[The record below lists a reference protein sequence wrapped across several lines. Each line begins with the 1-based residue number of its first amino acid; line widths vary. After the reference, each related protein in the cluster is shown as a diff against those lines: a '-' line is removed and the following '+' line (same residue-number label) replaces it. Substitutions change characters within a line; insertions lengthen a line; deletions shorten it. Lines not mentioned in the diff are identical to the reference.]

1 MGFKK
6 LVNDIKVEKRR
17 KLIAIY
23 CRVSTEEQSENGYS
37 IDEQE
42 RLLEEWCKKMGYVIY
57 KCYSDRGISGKNIK
71 DRPALKEL
79 LSDAKAGKFDMV
91 ISWKINRV
99 SRKLEDVL
107 KIVNLLEK
115 NNITFKSYSE
125 PFETDT
131 PAGRMQFQMM
141 ALIGEFE
148 RGTIAQNVKMGMIA
162 KAKSGNW
169 CGGRVLGYDLV
180 PNNSPE
186 EEKKGKNK
194 LKINEK
200 EAEIVRF
207 IFNEYSKGKGY
218 KAITNQINKLGYKTK
233 KGNDFSVGSIRDILT
248 NPVYIG
254 EIRYNV
260 RQNWSEKRRRN
271 INPNPIRVKG
281 KHEAIIDRELW
292 DKVQLIL
299 ESKKGK
305 PSRIYD
311 GEYPLTGIL
320 RCPKCGA
327 GMVISRTTNTLAD
340 GSKKRIAYYCC
351 GNWKNKGTS
360 VCNSNTIRVD
370 KANEYVF
377 KKIEE
382 LVSNEAMI
390 KAVVKNINKE
400 RKDKVKPAKRLLGDI
415 DKELEKLDK
424 RKRKIFEAYEDDI
437 LTKEEFQTRKNELNE
452 KIRILEEEKKPLLN
466 TISEEV
472 SEEIPYEFI
481 KDILMNFSKI
491 LNSSVSREQQKKLL
505 HMIISEI
512 TMNESREIE
521 SIKLN
526 INDKLVEYL
535 VKEGGVPIKGI
546 PSSFM
551 LINVGLKVLNLDV
564 VRGCKIKCVNS

>member
-6 LVNDIKVEKRR
+6 LVNDIKIEKRR
-17 KLIAIY
+17 KIIAIY
-23 CRVSTEEQSENGYS
+23 CRVSTDEQAEFGYS
-37 IDEQE
+37 IDEQK
-42 RLLEEWCKKMGYVIY
+42 RLLEEWCKANDYIIY

-194 LKINEK
+194 LEINEK

-207 IFNEYSKGKGY
+207 IFNEYRKGKGY
-218 KAITNQINKLGYKTK
+218 KAITNKMNKLGYKTK
-233 KGNDFSVGSIRDILT
+233 KGNNFSVGSIRDILT

-340 GSKKRIAYYCC
+340 GTKKRIAYYCC

-400 RKDKVKPAKRLLGDI
+400 RKDKVKPAKRLLSDI

-437 LTKEEFQTRKNELNE
+437 ITKEEFQIRKDELNE
-452 KIRILEEEKKPLLN
+452 KIRNLEEEKKPLLK

-512 TMNESREIE
+512 TMNESREID

-526 INDKLVEYL
+526 INEKLVEYL

-551 LINVGLKVLNLDV
+551 LINVGVRILNLDIV
-564 VRGCKIKCVNS
+564 I

>member
-23 CRVSTEEQSENGYS
+23 CRVSTEEQSEKGYS

-194 LKINEK
+194 LEINEK

-218 KAITNQINKLGYKTK
+218 KAITNKMNKLGYKTK
-233 KGNDFSVGSIRDILT
+233 KGNNFSVGSIRDILT

-299 ESKKGK
+299 ENKKGK

-340 GSKKRIAYYCC
+340 GTKKRIAYYCC

-400 RKDKVKPAKRLLGDI
+400 RKEKVKPAKRLLGDI

-437 LTKEEFQTRKNELNE
+437 LTKEEFQIRKDELNE

-466 TISEEV
+466 TISEDI

-481 KDILMNFSKI
+481 KDILVNFSKV

-512 TMNESREIE
+512 TMNESRDID

-526 INDKLVEYL
+526 INDKLVDYL

-551 LINVGLKVLNLDV
+551 LRNVGVSILNLS
-564 VRGCKIKCVNS
+564 ISI

>member
-6 LVNDIKVEKRR
+6 LVNDIKIEKRR
-17 KLIAIY
+17 KIIAIY
-23 CRVSTEEQSENGYS
+23 CRVSTDEQAEFGYS
-37 IDEQE
+37 IDEQK
-42 RLLEEWCKKMGYVIY
+42 RLLEEWCKANDYIIY

-79 LSDAKAGKFDMV
+79 LSDAKEGKFDMV

-194 LKINEK
+194 LEINEK

-233 KGNDFSVGSIRDILT
+233 KGNNFSVGSIRDILT

-340 GSKKRIAYYCC
+340 GTKKRIAYYCC

-437 LTKEEFQTRKNELNE
+437 LTKEEFQTRKDELNE

-466 TISEEV
+466 TISEDV

-481 KDILMNFSKI
+481 KDILKNFSKV

-512 TMNESREIE
+512 TMNESREID

-551 LINVGLKVLNLDV
+551 LRNVGLKVLDLD
-564 VRGCKIKCVNS
+564 ISI

>member
-6 LVNDIKVEKRR
+6 LVNDIKIEKKR
-17 KLIAIY
+17 KIIAIY
-23 CRVSTEEQSENGYS
+23 CRVSTDEQAEFGYS
-37 IDEQE
+37 IDEQK
-42 RLLEEWCKKMGYVIY
+42 RLLEEWCKANDYIIY

-79 LSDAKAGKFDMV
+79 LSDAKEGKFDMV

-194 LKINEK
+194 LEINEK

-233 KGNDFSVGSIRDILT
+233 KGNNFSVGSIRDILT

-340 GSKKRIAYYCC
+340 GTKKRIAYYCC

-400 RKDKVKPAKRLLGDI
+400 RKDKMKPAKRLLGDI

-437 LTKEEFQTRKNELNE
+437 LTKEEFQTRKDELNE

-466 TISEEV
+466 TISEDV

-481 KDILMNFSKI
+481 KDILMNFSKV

-512 TMNESREIE
+512 TMSESREID

-564 VRGCKIKCVNS
+564 VI

>member
-437 LTKEEFQTRKNELNE
+437 LTKEEFQIRKDELNE

-481 KDILMNFSKI
+481 KDILMNFSKV

-564 VRGCKIKCVNS
+564 VI

>member
-6 LVNDIKVEKRR
+6 LVNDTKIEKRR
-17 KLIAIY
+17 KIIAVY
-23 CRVSTEEQSENGYS
+23 CRVSTDEQAEFGYS
-37 IDEQE
+37 IDEQK
-42 RLLEEWCKKMGYVIY
+42 RLLEEWCKANDYIIY

-194 LKINEK
+194 LEINEK
-200 EAEIVRF
+200 EVEIVRF
-207 IFNEYSKGKGY
+207 IFNEYRKGKGY
-218 KAITNQINKLGYKTK
+218 KAITNKMNKLGYKTK
-233 KGNDFSVGSIRDILT
+233 KGNNFSVGSIRDILT

-340 GSKKRIAYYCC
+340 GTKKRIAYYCC

-400 RKDKVKPAKRLLGDI
+400 RKDKVKPAKRLLSDI

-437 LTKEEFQTRKNELNE
+437 ITKEEFQIRKDELNE
-452 KIRILEEEKKPLLN
+452 KIRNLEEEKKPLLK

-512 TMNESREIE
+512 TMNESREID

-526 INDKLVEYL
+526 INEKLVEYL

-551 LINVGLKVLNLDV
+551 LINVGVRILNLDIV
-564 VRGCKIKCVNS
+564 I

>member
-194 LKINEK
+194 LEINEK

-512 TMNESREIE
+512 TMNESREID

-526 INDKLVEYL
+526 INEKLVEYL

-564 VRGCKIKCVNS
+564 VI

>member
-162 KAKSGNW
+162 KAKYGNW

-194 LKINEK
+194 LEINEK

-218 KAITNQINKLGYKTK
+218 KAITNKMNKLGYKTK
-233 KGNDFSVGSIRDILT
+233 KGNNFSVGSIRDILT

-340 GSKKRIAYYCC
+340 GTKKRIAYYCC

-370 KANEYVF
+370 KANEHVF

-437 LTKEEFQTRKNELNE
+437 LTKDEFQTRKNELNE

-481 KDILMNFSKI
+481 KDILMNFSKV

-512 TMNESREIE
+512 TMNESRKID

-551 LINVGLKVLNLDV
+551 LKNIGLKVLDLDIAII
-564 VRGCKIKCVNS
+564 G

>member
-194 LKINEK
+194 LEINEK

-218 KAITNQINKLGYKTK
+218 KAITNKMNKLGYKTK
-233 KGNDFSVGSIRDILT
+233 KGNNFSVGSIRDILT

-340 GSKKRIAYYCC
+340 GTKKRIAYYCC

-437 LTKEEFQTRKNELNE
+437 LTKAEFQIRKDELNE

-466 TISEEV
+466 TISEDV

-481 KDILMNFSKI
+481 KDILKNFSKV
-491 LNSSVSREQQKKLL
+491 LNSNVSREQQKKLL

-512 TMNESREIE
+512 TMNESREID

-546 PSSFM
+546 PFSFM
-551 LINVGLKVLNLDV
+551 LRNVGLKVLDLDV
-564 VRGCKIKCVNS
+564 VI

>member
-6 LVNDIKVEKRR
+6 LVNDIKIEKKR
-17 KLIAIY
+17 KIIAIY
-23 CRVSTEEQSENGYS
+23 CRVSTDEQAEFGYS
-37 IDEQE
+37 IDEQK
-42 RLLEEWCKKMGYVIY
+42 RLLEEWCKANDYIIY

-79 LSDAKAGKFDMV
+79 LSDAKEGKFDMV

-115 NNITFKSYSE
+115 NDITFKSYSE

-194 LKINEK
+194 LEINEK

-218 KAITNQINKLGYKTK
+218 KAITNKMNKLGYKTK
-233 KGNDFSVGSIRDILT
+233 KGNNFSVGSIRDILT

-340 GSKKRIAYYCC
+340 GTKKRIAYYCC

-400 RKDKVKPAKRLLGDI
+400 RKEKVKPAKRLLGNI

-437 LTKEEFQTRKNELNE
+437 ITKEEFQIRKDELNE

-466 TISEEV
+466 TISEDV

-481 KDILMNFSKI
+481 KDILMNFSKV

-551 LINVGLKVLNLDV
+551 LRNVGLKVLDLD
-564 VRGCKIKCVNS
+564 IDI

>member
-1 MGFKK
+1 MGFNK
-6 LVNDIKVEKRR
+6 LVNDTKIEKRR
-17 KLIAIY
+17 RLIAIY
-23 CRVSTEEQSENGYS
+23 CRVSTDEQAEFGYS
-37 IDEQE
+37 IDEQK
-42 RLLEEWCKKMGYVIY
+42 RLLEEWCKVNDYIIY
-57 KCYSDRGISGKNIK
+57 KCYCDRGISGKNIK

-107 KIVNLLEK
+107 KIVNILEK

-162 KAKSGNW
+162 KAKTGNW

-194 LKINEK
+194 LEINEK

-218 KAITNQINKLGYKTK
+218 KAITNKMNKLGYKTK
-233 KGNDFSVGSIRDILT
+233 KGNNFSVGSIRDILT

-340 GSKKRIAYYCC
+340 GTKKRIAYYCC

-437 LTKEEFQTRKNELNE
+437 LTKEEFQIRKDELNE

-466 TISEEV
+466 TISEDV

-481 KDILMNFSKI
+481 KDILMNFSKV

-512 TMNESREIE
+512 TMNESREID

-526 INDKLVEYL
+526 INDRLIEYL

-551 LINVGLKVLNLDV
+551 LRNIGLKILNLD
-564 VRGCKIKCVNS
+564 IILY

>member
-6 LVNDIKVEKRR
+6 LVNDTKIEKMR
-17 KLIAIY
+17 KIIAIY
-23 CRVSTEEQSENGYS
+23 CRVSTDEQAEFGYS
-37 IDEQE
+37 IDEQK
-42 RLLEEWCKKMGYVIY
+42 RLLEEWCKANDYIIY

-79 LSDAKAGKFDMV
+79 LSDAKEGKFDMV

-115 NNITFKSYSE
+115 NDITFKSYSE

-194 LKINEK
+194 LEINEK

-218 KAITNQINKLGYKTK
+218 KAITNKMNKLGYKTK
-233 KGNDFSVGSIRDILT
+233 KGNNFSVGSIRDILT

-260 RQNWSEKRRRN
+260 RQNWSEKRSRN

-292 DKVQLIL
+292 YKVQLIL

-340 GSKKRIAYYCC
+340 GTKKRIAYYCC

-400 RKDKVKPAKRLLGDI
+400 RKDKVKPAKRLLVDI

-437 LTKEEFQTRKNELNE
+437 LTKEEFQTRKDELNE

-466 TISEEV
+466 TISEDV

-512 TMNESREIE
+512 TMNESREID

-546 PSSFM
+546 PSSFL
-551 LINVGLKVLNLDV
+551 LINVGVSVLNLDI
-564 VRGCKIKCVNS
+564 KI

>member
-6 LVNDIKVEKRR
+6 LVNDIKIEKRR
-17 KLIAIY
+17 KIIAIY
-23 CRVSTEEQSENGYS
+23 CRVSTDEQAEFGYS
-37 IDEQE
+37 IDEQK
-42 RLLEEWCKKMGYVIY
+42 RLLEEWCKANDYIIY

-79 LSDAKAGKFDMV
+79 LSDAKEGKFDMV

-107 KIVNLLEK
+107 KIVSLLEK

-194 LKINEK
+194 LEINEK

-233 KGNDFSVGSIRDILT
+233 KGNNFSVGSIRDILT

-340 GSKKRIAYYCC
+340 GTKKRIAYYCC

-437 LTKEEFQTRKNELNE
+437 LTKEEFQIRKDELNE

-466 TISEEV
+466 TISEDV

-546 PSSFM
+546 PFSFM
-551 LINVGLKVLNLDV
+551 LRNVGLKVLDLDV
-564 VRGCKIKCVNS
+564 VI

>member
-6 LVNDIKVEKRR
+6 LVNDTKIEKRR
-17 KLIAIY
+17 KIIAIY

-390 KAVVKNINKE
+390 KVVVKNINKE

-564 VRGCKIKCVNS
+564 VI

>member
-6 LVNDIKVEKRR
+6 LVNDIKVEKKR

-79 LSDAKAGKFDMV
+79 LSDAKEGKFDMV

-107 KIVNLLEK
+107 KIVNILEK

-162 KAKSGNW
+162 KAKTGNW

-194 LKINEK
+194 LEINEK
-200 EAEIVRF
+200 EAKIVRF

-340 GSKKRIAYYCC
+340 GTKKRIAYYCC

-400 RKDKVKPAKRLLGDI
+400 RKDKVKPAKRLLGEI

-452 KIRILEEEKKPLLN
+452 KIRTLEEEKKPLLN

-481 KDILMNFSKI
+481 KDILMNFSKV

-512 TMNESREIE
+512 TMNESREID

-551 LINVGLKVLNLDV
+551 LRNIGVRILNLN
-564 VRGCKIKCVNS
+564 ITI

>member
-6 LVNDIKVEKRR
+6 LVNDIKIEKRR
-17 KLIAIY
+17 KIIAIY
-23 CRVSTEEQSENGYS
+23 CRVSTDEQAEFGYS
-37 IDEQE
+37 IDEQK
-42 RLLEEWCKKMGYVIY
+42 RLLEEWCKANDYIIY

-340 GSKKRIAYYCC
+340 GTKKRIAYYCC

-382 LVSNEAMI
+382 LVSNEAVI

-437 LTKEEFQTRKNELNE
+437 LTKAEFQIRKDELNE

-466 TISEEV
+466 TISEDV

-481 KDILMNFSKI
+481 KDILKNFSKV
-491 LNSSVSREQQKKLL
+491 LNSNVSREQQKKLL

-564 VRGCKIKCVNS
+564 VI

>member
-162 KAKSGNW
+162 NAKSGNW

-564 VRGCKIKCVNS
+564 VI

>member
-79 LSDAKAGKFDMV
+79 LSDAKEGKFDMV

-107 KIVNLLEK
+107 KIVNILEK

-194 LKINEK
+194 LEINEK

-233 KGNDFSVGSIRDILT
+233 KGNNFSVGSIRDILT

-340 GSKKRIAYYCC
+340 GTKKRIAYYCC

-452 KIRILEEEKKPLLN
+452 KIRTLEEEKKPLLN
-466 TISEEV
+466 TISDEV

-491 LNSSVSREQQKKLL
+491 LNSSISREQQKKLL

-512 TMNESREIE
+512 TMNESREID

-526 INDKLVEYL
+526 INDKLVDYL

-551 LINVGLKVLNLDV
+551 LRNIIVSVLN
-564 VRGCKIKCVNS
+564 IYIEI

>member
-107 KIVNLLEK
+107 KIVNILEK

-194 LKINEK
+194 LEINEK

-218 KAITNQINKLGYKTK
+218 KAITNKMNKLGYKTK
-233 KGNDFSVGSIRDILT
+233 KGNNFSVGSIRDILT

-340 GSKKRIAYYCC
+340 GTKKRIAYYCC

-390 KAVVKNINKE
+390 KSVVKNINKE
-400 RKDKVKPAKRLLGDI
+400 RKDKVKPARRLLGDI

-437 LTKEEFQTRKNELNE
+437 LTKEEFQTRKDELNE

-466 TISEEV
+466 TISEDV

-546 PSSFM
+546 PSSFI
-551 LINVGLKVLNLDV
+551 LRNVGVSILNLS
-564 VRGCKIKCVNS
+564 ISI

>member
-107 KIVNLLEK
+107 KIVNILEK

-194 LKINEK
+194 LEINEK

-233 KGNDFSVGSIRDILT
+233 KGNNFSVGSIRDILT

-340 GSKKRIAYYCC
+340 GTKRRIAYYCC

-466 TISEEV
+466 TISEDV

-512 TMNESREIE
+512 TMNESREID

-551 LINVGLKVLNLDV
+551 LRNVGVSILNV
-564 VRGCKIKCVNS
+564 SISI

>member
-340 GSKKRIAYYCC
+340 GTKKRIAYYCC
-351 GNWKNKGTS
+351 GNWKNKETS

-382 LVSNEAMI
+382 LVSNEAVI

-437 LTKEEFQTRKNELNE
+437 LTKAEFQIRKDELNE

-466 TISEEV
+466 TISEDV

-481 KDILMNFSKI
+481 KDILKNFSKV
-491 LNSSVSREQQKKLL
+491 LNSNVSREQQKKLL

-512 TMNESREIE
+512 TMNESREID

-546 PSSFM
+546 PFSFM
-551 LINVGLKVLNLDV
+551 LRNVGLKVLDLDV
-564 VRGCKIKCVNS
+564 VI

>member
-6 LVNDIKVEKRR
+6 LVNDIKIEKRR
-17 KLIAIY
+17 KIIAIY
-23 CRVSTEEQSENGYS
+23 CRVSTDEQAEFGYS
-37 IDEQE
+37 IDEQK
-42 RLLEEWCKKMGYVIY
+42 RLLEEWCKANDYIIY

-564 VRGCKIKCVNS
+564 VI

>member
-382 LVSNEAMI
+382 LVSNEAVI

-437 LTKEEFQTRKNELNE
+437 LTKAEFQIRKDELNE

-481 KDILMNFSKI
+481 KDILMNFSKV

-551 LINVGLKVLNLDV
+551 LINIGLKVLNLSIV
-564 VRGCKIKCVNS
+564 I

>member
-1 MGFKK
+1 MGFNK
-6 LVNDIKVEKRR
+6 LVNDIKIEKRR
-17 KLIAIY
+17 KIIAIY
-23 CRVSTEEQSENGYS
+23 CRVSTDEQAEFGYS
-37 IDEQE
+37 IDEQK
-42 RLLEEWCKKMGYVIY
+42 RLLEEWCKANDYIIY

-79 LSDAKAGKFDMV
+79 LSDAKEGKFDMV

-107 KIVNLLEK
+107 KIVNILEK

-162 KAKSGNW
+162 KAKNGDW

-194 LKINEK
+194 LEINEK

-340 GSKKRIAYYCC
+340 GTKRRIAYYCC

-400 RKDKVKPAKRLLGDI
+400 RKDKVKPAKRLLSDI

-437 LTKEEFQTRKNELNE
+437 LTKEEFQIRKDELNE

-466 TISEEV
+466 TISEDV

-481 KDILMNFSKI
+481 KDILINFSKV

-512 TMNESREIE
+512 TMNESRVIE

-546 PSSFM
+546 PSSFI
-551 LINVGLKVLNLDV
+551 LRNVGVSILNLS
-564 VRGCKIKCVNS
+564 ISI

>member
-6 LVNDIKVEKRR
+6 LVNDIKIEKRR
-17 KLIAIY
+17 KIIAIY
-23 CRVSTEEQSENGYS
+23 CRVSTDEQAEFGYS
-37 IDEQE
+37 IDEQK
-42 RLLEEWCKKMGYVIY
+42 RLLEEWCKANDYIIY

-79 LSDAKAGKFDMV
+79 LSDAKEGKFDMV

-194 LKINEK
+194 LEINEK

-233 KGNDFSVGSIRDILT
+233 KGNNFSVGSIRDILT

-340 GSKKRIAYYCC
+340 GTKKRIAYYCC

-437 LTKEEFQTRKNELNE
+437 LTKEEFQIRKDELNE

-466 TISEEV
+466 TISEDV

-481 KDILMNFSKI
+481 KDILMNFSKV

-551 LINVGLKVLNLDV
+551 LINIGLKVLNLSIV
-564 VRGCKIKCVNS
+564 I

>member
-6 LVNDIKVEKRR
+6 LVNDIKIEKRR
-17 KLIAIY
+17 KIIAIY
-23 CRVSTEEQSENGYS
+23 CRVSTDEQAEFGYS
-37 IDEQE
+37 IDEQK
-42 RLLEEWCKKMGYVIY
+42 RLLEEWCKANDYIIY

-79 LSDAKAGKFDMV
+79 LSDAKEGKFDMV

-107 KIVNLLEK
+107 KIVSLLEK

-180 PNNSPE
+180 PNNLPE

-194 LKINEK
+194 LEINEK

-233 KGNDFSVGSIRDILT
+233 KGNNFSVGSIRDILT

-340 GSKKRIAYYCC
+340 GTKKRIAYYCC

-437 LTKEEFQTRKNELNE
+437 LTKEEFQIRKDELNE

-466 TISEEV
+466 TISEDV

-481 KDILMNFSKI
+481 KDILMNFSKV

-512 TMNESREIE
+512 TMNESREID

-551 LINVGLKVLNLDV
+551 LINIGLKVLNLSIV
-564 VRGCKIKCVNS
+564 I

>member
-6 LVNDIKVEKRR
+6 LVNDIKIEKRR
-17 KLIAIY
+17 KIIAIY
-23 CRVSTEEQSENGYS
+23 CRVSTDEQAEFGYS
-37 IDEQE
+37 IDEQK
-42 RLLEEWCKKMGYVIY
+42 RLLEEWCKANDYIIY

-79 LSDAKAGKFDMV
+79 LSDAKEGKFDMV

-194 LKINEK
+194 LEINEK

-233 KGNDFSVGSIRDILT
+233 KGNNFSVGSIRDILT

-340 GSKKRIAYYCC
+340 GTKKRIAYYCC

-437 LTKEEFQTRKNELNE
+437 LTKEEFQIRKDELNE

-466 TISEEV
+466 TISEDV

-481 KDILMNFSKI
+481 KDILMNFSKV

-564 VRGCKIKCVNS
+564 VI

>member
-91 ISWKINRV
+91 ISWKINRL

-194 LKINEK
+194 LEINEK

-218 KAITNQINKLGYKTK
+218 KAITNKMNKLGYKTK
-233 KGNDFSVGSIRDILT
+233 KGNNFSVGSIRDILT

-320 RCPKCGA
+320 RCPKCRA

-340 GSKKRIAYYCC
+340 GTKKRIAYYCC

-382 LVSNEAMI
+382 LVSNEAVI

-437 LTKEEFQTRKNELNE
+437 LTKAEFQIRKDELNE

-466 TISEEV
+466 TISEDV

-481 KDILMNFSKI
+481 KDILKNFSKV
-491 LNSSVSREQQKKLL
+491 LNSNVSREQQKKLL

-546 PSSFM
+546 PFSFM
-551 LINVGLKVLNLDV
+551 LRNVGLKVLDLDV
-564 VRGCKIKCVNS
+564 VI

>member
-452 KIRILEEEKKPLLN
+452 KIRTLEEEKKPLLN
-466 TISEEV
+466 TISDEV

-491 LNSSVSREQQKKLL
+491 LNSSISREQQKKLL

-512 TMNESREIE
+512 TMNESREID

-526 INDKLVEYL
+526 INDKLVDYL

-551 LINVGLKVLNLDV
+551 LRNIIVSVLN
-564 VRGCKIKCVNS
+564 IYIEI

>member
-79 LSDAKAGKFDMV
+79 LSDAKEGKFDMV

-194 LKINEK
+194 LEINEK

-218 KAITNQINKLGYKTK
+218 KAITNQMNKLGYKTK
-233 KGNDFSVGSIRDILT
+233 KGNNFSVGSIRDILT

-340 GSKKRIAYYCC
+340 GTKKRIAYYCC

-437 LTKEEFQTRKNELNE
+437 LTKEEFQIRKDELNE

-466 TISEEV
+466 TISEDV

-551 LINVGLKVLNLDV
+551 LINIGLKVLNLSIV
-564 VRGCKIKCVNS
+564 I

>member
-194 LKINEK
+194 LEINEK

-218 KAITNQINKLGYKTK
+218 KAITNKMNKLGYKTK
-233 KGNDFSVGSIRDILT
+233 KGNNFSVGSIRDILT

-340 GSKKRIAYYCC
+340 GTKKRIAYYCC

-437 LTKEEFQTRKNELNE
+437 LTKEEFQTRKDELNE
-452 KIRILEEEKKPLLN
+452 KIRTLEEEKKPLLN
-466 TISEEV
+466 TISDEV
-472 SEEIPYEFI
+472 SEDIPYEFI

-512 TMNESREIE
+512 TMNESREID

-551 LINVGLKVLNLDV
+551 LINVAISII
-564 VRGCKIKCVNS
+564 KICFTI

>member
-351 GNWKNKGTS
+351 GNWKNKETS

-564 VRGCKIKCVNS
+564 VI